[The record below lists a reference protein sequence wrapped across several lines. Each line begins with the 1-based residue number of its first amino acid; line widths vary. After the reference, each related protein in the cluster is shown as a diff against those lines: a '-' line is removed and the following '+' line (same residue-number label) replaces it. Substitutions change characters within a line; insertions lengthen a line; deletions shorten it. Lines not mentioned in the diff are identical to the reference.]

1 MADEVKRI
9 GVMVGREW
17 SWPPAFIEEVNKRE
31 AGVVAEFLK
40 IGGTRMNEANPYAVI
55 VDRISHEIPYYRTYL
70 KNAVLQG
77 TIVVNNPFWWSADDK
92 FFGACLLDKLGI
104 AHAKTV
110 ALPSHS
116 YIDGVVTESLRNL
129 TYPIPWDD
137 HVAYLGGF
145 PLILK
150 PAWGGGFKQV
160 SKVHNLDELWKAY
173 NETGTECMVLQQFID
188 WENYARCLC
197 IGQQD
202 ILPIKFDVNRPWPNR
217 YVVDDNFLSPEL
229 RAQIIE
235 WSIKLN
241 QALGYDMNTT
251 EFAIK
256 DGVPYAIDFT
266 NPAPDFEVTSLTDA
280 YFPWV
285 VNKMADLCIDLALGK
300 RKRAQIRPEW
310 SSLIFGK

>member
-1 MADEVKRI
+1 MAEEPKRI

-17 SWPPAFIEEVNKRE
+17 SWPPAFIEEVNQRDT
-31 AGVVAEFLK
+31 GVIAEYLK
-40 IGGTRMNEANPYAVI
+40 LGGTRMNEANPYAVI
-55 VDRISHEIPYYRTYL
+55 VDRISHEIPYYRAYL

-104 AHAKTV
+104 SHAKTV

-129 TYPIPWDD
+129 VYPVPWEQ
-137 HVAYLGGF
+137 HVEYLGGF

-150 PAWGGGFKQV
+150 PAWGGGFKNV
-160 SKVHNLDELWKAY
+160 YKVHNLDELWKAY
-173 NETGTECMVLQQFID
+173 NETGTACMVLQQFID
-188 WENYARCLC
+188 WDNYARCLC
-197 IGQQD
+197 IGQRD
-202 ILPIKFDVNRPWPNR
+202 ILPIKFDANRPWPHR
-217 YVVDDNFLSPEL
+217 YIVDDNFLSPEL
-229 RAQIIE
+229 RQLVIAWAINI
-235 WSIKLN
+235 N
-241 QALGYDMNTT
+241 QALGYDMNTV

-266 NPAPDFEVTSLTDA
+266 NPAPDFEITSLTDA

-300 RKRAQIRPEW
+300 RQRSQAMPRW
-310 SSLIFGK
+310 DVLMAA

>member
-1 MADEVKRI
+1 MTDEMKRI

-17 SWPPAFIEEVNKRE
+17 SWPPAFIDEVNRRN
-31 AGVVAEFLK
+31 AGVLAEYVKLA
-40 IGGTRMNEANPYAVI
+40 GTRMNEANPYSVI

-92 FFGACLLDKLGI
+92 FFGACLLEKLGI
-104 AHAKTV
+104 PHAKTV

-129 TYPIPWDD
+129 TYPVPWDE
-137 HVAYLGGF
+137 HVEYLGGF

-160 SKVHNLDELWKAY
+160 FKVHNLQELWNSY

-188 WENYARCLC
+188 WDNYARCLC
-197 IGQQD
+197 IGQHD

-217 YVVDDNFLSPEL
+217 YVVDDNFLSPDL
-229 RAQIIE
+229 RDQIVKWAIQ
-235 WSIKLN
+235 IN
-241 QALGYDMNTT
+241 RALGYDMNTC

-266 NPAPDFEVTSLTDA
+266 NPAPDFEITSLTDR
-280 YFPWV
+280 YFPFAV
-285 VNKMADLCIDLALGK
+285 QKMADLCIDLALGK
-300 RKRAQIRPEW
+300 RQRTQARPQW
-310 SSLIFGK
+310 DALIYA